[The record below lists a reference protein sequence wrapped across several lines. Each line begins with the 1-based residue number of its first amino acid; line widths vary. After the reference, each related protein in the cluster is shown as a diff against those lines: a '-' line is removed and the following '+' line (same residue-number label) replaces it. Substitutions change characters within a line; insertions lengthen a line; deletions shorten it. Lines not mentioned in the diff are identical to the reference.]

1 MYISSYIWEYG
12 YSESKNVLGIHSDGT
27 VSSLG
32 TGEYLTLERDG
43 KSKDI
48 LEDDYHAEH
57 HKGGTYDK
65 VGDWK
70 LW

>member
-1 MYISSYIWEYG
+1 MYISSYIWEYRH
-12 YSESKNVLGIHSDGT
+12 SESKNVLGLHSDGT

-32 TGEYLTLERDG
+32 TGKYLTLERDG
-43 KSKDI
+43 KSEDI

-57 HKGGTYDK
+57 HNGGTYDK